1 MCHDG
6 AVVRTGGLFSVYQ
19 KKQQRPSASLCI
31 DQGWHR
37 ALAPTEGLQGLWP
50 ATVAGGSSVVGMAHL
65 ETGAGGKGT
74 GRGKANR
81 VNSFCPFL
89 LDGQVPLPGE
99 MVMLVIIREE

>member
-19 KKQQRPSASLCI
+19 KKQQRPPAGLCI

-37 ALAPTEGLQGLWP
+37 ALAPTGR
-50 ATVAGGSSVVGMAHL
+50 AARAVASHMAGGSSVVGMAHL